1 MIFIKKTG
9 YVLIVVLRE
18 SNRKALL
25 MDVKTSM
32 QTKTSMRDKSEGDFR
47 TKFKL
52 VLQQQY

>member
-1 MIFIKKTG
+1 MIFIQKTG

-25 MDVKTSM
+25 MEVKTSM

-47 TKFKL
+47 TKLKL
-52 VLQQQY
+52 VLQEQY